1 MLIPVLLSGGIGSRL
16 WPISRELYPKQFISL
31 ADGENSL
38 LQNTVLRLDGLE
50 TAPSTI
56 IVCHEEHRFLVA
68 EQVRQLGLDSVTIII
83 EPESKG
89 TAPAV
94 ALAAF
99 EALKQFEDED
109 PILLVLPVDHIIN
122 DKASFH
128 QAIEKGKTQAELGK
142 LVTFGVQPTS
152 PATQFGYIRRGS
164 NIDAIDNLYEV
175 RDFVEKPDVETAKD
189 LMSDDNCHWNSGMFM
204 FRASSYHKK
213 LEKYAPDILDVCRE
227 SYVSVAN
234 DLDFKRVHAPSFS
247 QCRADSVDCAVLE
260 HTKEAV
266 VVALDSEWQEICEW
280 STLWDSGSKDDD
292 GNVVNGDV
300 VLDNVKNCYLSGES
314 RLVAALGV
322 ENLVVVETPDAI
334 LVANKDN
341 VNSVPKI
348 VEQLKKSKRTEAIN
362 HTCVYRP
369 WGSYESLVSEARFQ
383 VKRIIV
389 NPGATLSLQMHHHRA
404 EHWTVV
410 RGTALVTCGTKET
423 LLREDESNYIPL
435 GFKHRLKN
443 PGVIPLELI
452 EVQTG
457 SYLGEDDIVRF
468 DDNYGRSGS

>member
-1 MLIPVLLSGGIGSRL
+1 
-16 WPISRELYPKQFISL
+16 
-31 ADGENSL
+31 
-38 LQNTVLRLDGLE
+38 
-50 TAPSTI
+50 
-56 IVCHEEHRFLVA
+56 
-68 EQVRQLGLDSVTIII
+68 
-83 EPESKG
+83 
-89 TAPAV
+89 
-94 ALAAF
+94 
-99 EALKQFEDED
+99 
-109 PILLVLPVDHIIN
+109 
-122 DKASFH
+122 
-128 QAIEKGKTQAELGK
+128 
-142 LVTFGVQPTS
+142 
-152 PATQFGYIRRGS
+152 
-164 NIDAIDNLYEV
+164 
-175 RDFVEKPDVETAKD
+175 
-189 LMSDDNCHWNSGMFM
+189 MFM

-227 SYVSVAN
+227 SYASVAN